1 MTIWVQ
7 LFFFEPSGGKSHAP
21 DSIFMVPMANST
33 FNKTLQTITPAN
45 ADKSEGGKRSL
56 ERELNG
62 WGFFRMTDGDGKIRF
77 SSFEVQYV
85 GLVDIWLIFG

>member
-1 MTIWVQ
+1 MKTLKHV
-7 LFFFEPSGGKSHAP
+7 STP
-21 DSIFMVPMANST
+21 DSDREHS
-33 FNKTLQTITPAN
+33 TITPAN

-62 WGFFRMTDGDGKIRF
+62 WGNFRLTDGDGKIRF
-77 SSFEVQYV
+77 SIFEVQYV